1 MVRHE
6 SMSGDE
12 LQSLHEP
19 AASDSIEDA
28 THTDKF
34 RAQMHNSQRLNEYYN
49 QVVAEILASLERVQ
63 DEAS

>member
-19 AASDSIEDA
+19 AASDSEDA

-49 QVVAEILASLERVQ
+49 QVVAEILATLDRVP

>member
-19 AASDSIEDA
+19 ASDSVED
-28 THTDKF
+28 HTDKF

-49 QVVAEILASLERVQ
+49 QVVAEILATLDRVP

>member
-6 SMSGDE
+6 SMSVDE

-34 RAQMHNSQRLNEYYN
+34 RVQMHNSQRLNEYYN
-49 QVVAEILASLERVQ
+49 QVVAEILATLDQVQ

>member
-6 SMSGDE
+6 SMSVDE

-49 QVVAEILASLERVQ
+49 QVVAEILATLDPVQ
-63 DEAS
+63 GEAS

>member
-6 SMSGDE
+6 LMSGDE

-19 AASDSIEDA
+19 ADSDSVEDA

-34 RAQMHNSQRLNEYYN
+34 RAQMHNSERLNEYYN

-63 DEAS
+63 DEAG